1 MSQLKVNTIVDL
13 AGTGAP
19 ELTEGATLPSGKT
32 ISGSGGLNLTG
43 SSSVGVLT
51 ATSITA
57 DSINV
62 ISSGNLNVTGVVT
75 ASGGFSGDG
84 SAITN
89 LPSAGAYYFN
99 TGISSA
105 VGYALTT
112 GFYPA
117 YSAGVT
123 TTSSYL
129 VQSIQV
135 SNITGT
141 ANCTVDARMYA
152 NDILI
157 ADNIPVPPGATV
169 ELLRKPKILVTGQ
182 DLEIRSNTSNDL
194 HATIAV
200 EEVLSNTTF
209 VGAGIT
215 VSSSNTYVDLYS
227 NASNYMV
234 ESILLTNIDSAA
246 DVKATVVWTNGS
258 NTIQGYYVYDMI
270 VPYAATVE
278 ILDRPKFV
286 PAGFKVRVSARDA
299 NRLNATIAA
308 RTLA

>member
-1 MSQLKVNTIVDL
+1 
-13 AGTGAP
+13 
-19 ELTEGATLPSGKT
+19 
-32 ISGSGGLNLTG
+32 
-43 SSSVGVLT
+43 
-51 ATSITA
+51 
-57 DSINV
+57 
-62 ISSGNLNVTGVVT
+62 
-75 ASGGFSGDG
+75 
-84 SAITN
+84 
-89 LPSAGAYYFN
+89 
-99 TGISSA
+99 
-105 VGYALTT
+105 
-112 GFYPA
+112 
-117 YSAGVT
+117 
-123 TTSSYL
+123 
-129 VQSIQV
+129 
-135 SNITGT
+135 
-141 ANCTVDARMYA
+141 MYA

-286 PAGFKVRVSARDA
+286 PAGFKVRVSASDA